1 MKKLIFHSFRMGDV
15 EDPEIY
21 VAQPLYEWEQT
32 EQGQWVMKHCAEP
45 KWTIHPDNA
54 NWGHR
59 VVIGGELE
67 DQDATYYTLKWGKFE
82 PT

>member
-1 MKKLIFHSFRMGDV
+1 MIFHSFRMGDV

-21 VAQPLYEWEQT
+21 IAQPLYEWEKT
-32 EQGQWVMKHCAEP
+32 EQGQWVMEHCTEP

-59 VVIGGELE
+59 VIISGELD